1 MNSLGKKRLIL
12 DLRHVNQFI
21 QPLKVKFEGHLQAL
35 TYVKKGNLLYKF
47 DLKSGYHHVSINKE
61 FTKFLGFSWIIG
73 GKRRYF
79 IFQVLPFGISS
90 ACHLFTKLLKP
101 LVKYWRAKGFSVVV
115 YLDDG
120 WGSESHLNCK
130 WVSDKVR
137 SDLKLAGFVINSEKS
152 IWDPC
157 FELEWLGY
165 HWNSE
170 KGIITIPE
178 RKILIIKELIQDAL
192 SKKQQIP
199 VRSIAKITGKLIPL
213 SFVLGNITQIMSRNL
228 YSAIESKTTWDSNI
242 KLSELACEEL
252 EFLLK
257 HLGTLP
263 CRVLSPFWRSPERV
277 LFTDASSFAGAGVL
291 LHSLNQVAHC
301 MFNQHDKL
309 QSSTYRELKA
319 LQFALVAFSHF
330 LAGKF
335 VKVYSD
341 NQNVVRITSKGS
353 TVKSLQITARQ
364 IFDFCL
370 IKSIILEVAWIP
382 RQFNQLS
389 DFFSKDFDYD
399 DWGVSQKI
407 FDFFDKKWGPFTCDR
422 FADQFNTKLKTFNSK
437 YWCPGTSGVDAFAF
451 NGIQTTIDLF
461 LPYLWFQKF

>member
-1 MNSLGKKRLIL
+1 MNGRLVKCVEFWTNELKVNSYILDVISNGYQIPFLSSPTKIFQKNNKSSLEHKDFVVSSILELLENVCIKEVQNPPFCVNPLTVSGNSLGKKRLIL

-35 TYVKKGNLLYKF
+35 TYVKKGNLMYKF

-90 ACHLFTKLLKP
+90 ACHLFTKLLKL

-137 SDLKLAGFVINSEKS
+137 SDLKLARFVINSEKS

-199 VRSIAKITGKLIPL
+199 VRSIAKITGKLISL
-213 SFVLGNITQIMSRNL
+213 YFVLGNITPIMSRNL
-228 YSAIESKTTWDSNI
+228 YSAIESETTWDSNI

-252 EFLLK
+252 EFWLK

-277 LFTDASSFAGAGVL
+277 LFTDASSFVGAGVL
-291 LHSLNQVAHC
+291 LHSQNQVAHC

-341 NQNVVRITSKGS
+341 NQNVVRITSKGR
-353 TVKSLQITARQ
+353 TVKSLQIIARQ
-364 IFDFCL
+364 IL
-370 IKSIILEVAWIP
+370 ISVL
-382 RQFNQLS
+382 
-389 DFFSKDFDYD
+389 
-399 DWGVSQKI
+399 
-407 FDFFDKKWGPFTCDR
+407 
-422 FADQFNTKLKTFNSK
+422 LK
-437 YWCPGTSGVDAFAF
+437 V
-451 NGIQTTIDLF
+451 
-461 LPYLWFQKF
+461 